1 MLKLIHDVNL
11 AAYLLAKGFKQAGPP
26 QYQQG
31 QIFFV
36 FDDSKGEIS
45 EAIPKFFNKDAP
57 ADALTYS
64 EYLHILKSQL
74 IMMKRNARIGG
85 GSDE

>member
-1 MLKLIHDVNL
+1 MLKSIHDVHL
-11 AAYLLAKGFKQAGPP
+11 AAYLFARGFKQAKPP
-26 QYQQG
+26 EYQDG
-31 QIFFV
+31 QIAFI

-57 ADALTYS
+57 VDAQTYS
-64 EYLHILKSQL
+64 EYLHSVKSQL

-85 GSDE
+85 GFNE